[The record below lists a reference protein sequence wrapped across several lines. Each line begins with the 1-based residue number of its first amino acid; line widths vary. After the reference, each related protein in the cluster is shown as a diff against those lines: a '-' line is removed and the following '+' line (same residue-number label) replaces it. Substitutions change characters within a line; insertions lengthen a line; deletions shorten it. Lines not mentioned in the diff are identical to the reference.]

1 MFTFAKDIGIDL
13 GTASVL
19 VYVKGKGIVLNEPSV
34 VAMDKNTGKLLKVG
48 EEARQMLG
56 RTPGNIVAI
65 RPLREGVISD
75 YDMTERM
82 LREFIRKVAGFMLFK
97 PRVII
102 CVPSGITEV
111 EERAVVDA
119 GIQAGCR
126 RVFLIEEPVAAAIG
140 AGIDITKPDGHMVVD
155 IGGGTA
161 DIAEMCIRDS
171 VHGEQLQAR
180 QVERHMPTTENDI
193 LSYLSSGVVKGVGPA
208 TAEKL
213 VQRFGSNTLRILEEE
228 PELLTKIKGI
238 TARKAMEIGE
248 SYRAQ
253 TGMRRLLDFLAV
265 NDLPL
270 YLGLRLYRRYGV
282 GAMDAVRDN
291 PYLLVDELYGV
302 DFAVMD
308 EIALSMG
315 IAGDSRR
322 RVEAAVL
329 FELTYNL
336 NNGHVFLPREKLIAA
351 AVQLIDCPADTAEI
365 ALDDLIGR
373 GAVRQDPVAKV
384 TACYLTRLYD
394 AETSVTERLERMLR
408 FQTDRCRQVHKI
420 IDQIQQEQGIVYA
433 DAQRRAVELAAQE
446 GVLLL
451 TGGPGTGKTTSVRAI
466 VAMLDKLG
474 CDVLLLAPTGRAA
487 KRLGELC
494 GREAQTIHR
503 CLGMSW
509 REDTGEVTFQKN
521 EKEPLE
527 AGAVIVDEMSMVDLP
542 LMDALLSA
550 LRPDCR
556 LIMVGD
562 PDQLPSVGP
571 GNVFSDLIRSG
582 RIPVVALTEIFRQAQ
597 SSAIIRAAHAVNGGS
612 LPPLKNLSDS
622 DFFFLRRRDPQAAV
636 ELVVELCR
644 ERLPK
649 NMGMEPQQIQVLC
662 PTRKGAWGTAALNR
676 ALQAALNPPAPDKRQ
691 KVWGETVF
699 RTGDRVM
706 QIKNNYDVLWV
717 RDDGVTGSA
726 MFNGDVGQVEEID
739 PTGELLTVRFD
750 DRVATYTTDMLA
762 ELELAY
768 AVTVHKAQG
777 SEYRAVVL
785 VALPAAPALMVRGVL
800 YTGLTRARELLVVV
814 GDDGALAR
822 MAENDRQQRR
832 YSGLRWRLKKG
843 GEG

>member
-1 MFTFAKDIGIDL
+1 MSQLCTVD
-13 GTASVL
+13 GTILNLIFQNEENGYTVL
-19 VYVKGKGIVLNEPSV
+19 RLVTGDGEV
-34 VAMDKNTGKLLKVG
+34 VTVVG
-48 EEARQMLG
+48 TIPCAA
-56 RTPGNIVAI
+56 PGES
-65 RPLREGVISD
+65 L
-75 YDMTERM
+75 
-82 LREFIRKVAGFMLFK
+82 
-97 PRVII
+97 
-102 CVPSGITEV
+102 
-111 EERAVVDA
+111 VVD
-119 GIQAGCR
+119 GQWMTH
-126 RVFLIEEPVAAAIG
+126 P
-140 AGIDITKPDGHMVVD
+140 
-155 IGGGTA
+155 
-161 DIAEMCIRDS
+161 
-171 VHGEQLQAR
+171 VHGQQLQALR
-180 QVERHMPTTENDI
+180 VERHMPTAEADI

-213 VQRFGSNTLRILEEE
+213 VQRFGENTLRILEEE
-228 PELLTKIKGI
+228 PELLTRIKGI
-238 TARKAMEIGE
+238 TARKAMEISE
-248 SYRAQ
+248 SYRVQ

-270 YLGLRLYRRYGV
+270 HLGLRLYRRYGA
-282 GAMDAVRDN
+282 GAMDALRDN
-291 PYLLVDELYGV
+291 PYLLVDECYGV

-315 IAGDSRR
+315 VAGDSRR

-336 NNGHVFLPREKLIAA
+336 GNGHVFLPRDKLIAA
-351 AVQLIDCPADTAEI
+351 TAQLIDCPADAAEI
-365 ALDDLIGR
+365 ALDGLIAR
-373 GAVRQDPVAKV
+373 RAVCEEPVARV
-384 TACYLTRLYD
+384 TACYLSRLYS
-394 AETSVTERLERMLR
+394 AETAVAGRLEEMLR
-408 FQTDRCRQVHKI
+408 SQSDRCPQVDRI
-420 IDQIQQEQGIVYA
+420 ISQIQAEQGIVYA
-433 DAQRRAVELAAQE
+433 AAQRRAVELAARE
-446 GVLLL
+446 GMLLL

-466 VAMLDKLG
+466 VAMLDMLG
-474 CDVLLLAPTGRAA
+474 CDTLLLAPTGRAA

-503 CLGMSW
+503 CLGMTW

-542 LMDALLSA
+542 LMAALLSA
-550 LRPDCR
+550 LRPGCR

-582 RIPVVALTEIFRQAQ
+582 RVPVVALTEIFRQAQ

-636 ELVVELCR
+636 ELVVELCQD
-644 ERLPK
+644 RLPR
-649 NMGMEPQQIQVLC
+649 NMGVEPQQIQVLC
-662 PTRKGAWGTAALNR
+662 PTRKGTWGTAALNR
-676 ALQAALNPPAPDKRQ
+676 ALQGALNPPAPDKRQ

-699 RTGDRVM
+699 RVGDRVM
-706 QIKNNYDVLWV
+706 QIRNNYDVLWV

-726 MFNGDVGQVEEID
+726 MFNGDVGRVEDID
-739 PTGELLTVRFD
+739 PSGELLSVRFD
-750 DRVATYTTDMLA
+750 DRVATYTADMLS

-777 SEYRAVVL
+777 SEYKAVVL

-814 GDDGALAR
+814 GDDSALSR
-822 MAENDRQQRR
+822 MAANDRQQRR

-843 GEG
+843 AGA

>member
-1 MFTFAKDIGIDL
+1 MSDVYTVD
-13 GTASVL
+13 GTILNLIFQNEENGYTVL
-19 VYVKGKGIVLNEPSV
+19 RLVTTDGEV
-34 VAMDKNTGKLLKVG
+34 VTVVGTIPCAAPGESLVVTG
-48 EEARQMLG
+48 QW
-56 RTPGNIVAI
+56 
-65 RPLREGVISD
+65 
-75 YDMTERM
+75 MTH
-82 LREFIRKVAGFMLFK
+82 
-97 PRVII
+97 P
-102 CVPSGITEV
+102 
-111 EERAVVDA
+111 
-119 GIQAGCR
+119 
-126 RVFLIEEPVAAAIG
+126 
-140 AGIDITKPDGHMVVD
+140 
-155 IGGGTA
+155 
-161 DIAEMCIRDS
+161 
-171 VHGEQLQAR
+171 VHGEQLQAQ
-180 QVERHMPTTENDI
+180 QVERYMPTTENDI
-193 LSYLSSGVVKGVGPA
+193 LSYLSSGVIKGVGPA

-282 GAMDAVRDN
+282 GAMDAVREN

-315 IAGDSRR
+315 VAGDSRR

-373 GAVRQDPVAKV
+373 GAIRQEPVAKV
-384 TACYLTRLYD
+384 TACYLSRLHG
-394 AETSVTERLERMLR
+394 AETGVTERLERMLR
-408 FQTDRCRQVHKI
+408 FQSDRCSRVDKI
-420 IDQIQQEQGIVYA
+420 IDQIQKEQGIVYA
-433 DAQRRAVELAAQE
+433 AAQRRAVELAAQE

-474 CDVLLLAPTGRAA
+474 CDTLLLAPTGRAA

-542 LMDALLSA
+542 LMEALLSA

-597 SSAIIRAAHAVNGGS
+597 SSAIIRAAHAVNAGS

-622 DFFFLRRRDPQAAV
+622 DFFFLRRRDPQTV
-636 ELVVELCR
+636 VDLVVELCR
-644 ERLPK
+644 DRLPR
-649 NMGMEPQQIQVLC
+649 NMGVEPQQIQVLC
-662 PTRKGAWGTAALNR
+662 PTRKGSWGTAALNR

-706 QIKNNYDVLWV
+706 QIRNNYDVLWV

-739 PTGELLTVRFD
+739 PSGELLTVRFD
-750 DRVATYTTDMLA
+750 DKVATYTTDMLS

-777 SEYRAVVL
+777 SEYKAVVL

-832 YSGLRWRLKKG
+832 YSGLRWRLRKG
-843 GEG
+843 ADTQSTGDSRADK